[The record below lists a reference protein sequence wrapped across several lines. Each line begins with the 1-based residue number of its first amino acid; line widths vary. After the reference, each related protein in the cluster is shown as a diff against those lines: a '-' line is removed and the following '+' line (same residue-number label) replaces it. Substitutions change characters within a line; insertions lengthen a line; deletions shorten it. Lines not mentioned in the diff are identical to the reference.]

1 MGGYNEDKKTK
12 GGCFHE
18 IQGKT
23 LDEVVPMILVNSGTR
38 DPKFS
43 GDLNNT
49 FTYKNWS
56 LSLNFSYSL
65 GSKVRLFEMYGPIIN
80 GISAAANVR
89 EEFLDRWQVPGD
101 EKYTVYPSIISPSS
115 PDYEHYRLHYSAPQR
130 AVGPN
135 SGVPAFANNV
145 WQMYDDSDLR
155 VVSGNYLKL
164 QSLSFSYRLNE
175 RLLRKT
181 RFTQLSISFNTHNCF
196 TISAKELRGQD
207 PSQAGFADAGL
218 SIRPSYTIGLNVSF

>member
-1 MGGYNEDKKTK
+1 MTNKGFSISLNGYPVKTK
-12 GGCFHE
+12 NFRWYMSTYYSVNLNKVQTDDARNYNLNDYLNGTAVVSGQPISTFYSYKFLGLNPQNGAPMFDDWEDRWHLL
-18 IQGKT
+18 QGKT

-89 EEFLDRWQVPGD
+89 EEFLDRWQVPGM
-101 EKYTVYPSIISPSS
+101 KNIRFILRLSVLLLRITNITGCII
-115 PDYEHYRLHYSAPQR
+115 Q
-130 AVGPN
+130 
-135 SGVPAFANNV
+135 
-145 WQMYDDSDLR
+145 
-155 VVSGNYLKL
+155 
-164 QSLSFSYRLNE
+164 RLN
-175 RLLRKT
+175 
-181 RFTQLSISFNTHNCF
+181 
-196 TISAKELRGQD
+196 
-207 PSQAGFADAGL
+207 GL
-218 SIRPSYTIGLNVSF
+218 SVPIAEYLHLLIMCGKCMTIPI